1 MQPPLRRAHPD
12 QSRARYKEIGEV
24 NEYNTRWIHPPYT
37 TFFGS
42 ANFPSP
48 KFGPSAFSA
57 YHCRDYYLFSSWFS
71 CLAGSN
77 FSIKRCIAGDSLAR
91 PGLGPHRYL
100 VANECPFRPLHSPTP
115 ISLSLSNGRT
125 ASDYAL
131 VVAWIIS
138 IDSSSEHFAHFI
150 T

>member
-1 MQPPLRRAHPD
+1 
-12 QSRARYKEIGEV
+12 V

-71 CLAGSN
+71 CLACSN

-115 ISLSLSNGRT
+115 FRLAYPTVVQRPTTHWLSHGLFPLILRPNTSHISLLSQRVFN
-125 ASDYAL
+125 L
-131 VVAWIIS
+131 PIP
-138 IDSSSEHFAHFI
+138 
-150 T
+150 